1 MTETHSTHT
10 LMKKILLALT
20 AAAVLCSCSH
30 KRADYTVTGTVTTMQ
45 QGDSIRLMAADDA
58 RTPLG
63 AAKVGKKGDFTIQG
77 ELQQPT
83 LALLADG
90 NGRPVGML
98 FLEKGTVRVAE
109 DETGELAFSGTPS
122 NDRFQPLN
130 DSLSAI
136 IVAYNNLDPEADA
149 EREAL
154 RARYDSVIEEAI
166 DANNDNLLGVY
177 LFSNSYAEMEPAE
190 ARKQLENFTPEMRQ
204 TEMLQH
210 VSKALDAAANTEIGK
225 SYIEIDLPDTAG
237 KELALSSLI
246 GPGKWVLV
254 DFWATWC
261 PPCRAEIPHLK
272 AAYDKYAKKGFVI
285 YGVSLDNDKQAW
297 IDFVQKQG
305 MNWPNVLAIQE
316 DKSSPAADAYGIQS
330 IPSNFLISPEGVI
343 VARNLR
349 GEGIEAEL
357 QKVMK

>member
-1 MTETHSTHT
+1 
-10 LMKKILLALT
+10 
-20 AAAVLCSCSH
+20 
-30 KRADYTVTGTVTTMQ
+30 
-45 QGDSIRLMAADDA
+45 
-58 RTPLG
+58 
-63 AAKVGKKGDFTIQG
+63 
-77 ELQQPT
+77 
-83 LALLADG
+83 
-90 NGRPVGML
+90 ML

-154 RARYDSVIEEAI
+154 RSRYDSVIEEAI

-190 ARKQLENFTPEMRQ
+190 ARKQLENFTPEMRR

-210 VSKALDAAANTEIGK
+210 VGKALDAAANTEIGK

-261 PPCRAEIPHLK
+261 PPCRA
-272 AAYDKYAKKGFVI
+272 
-285 YGVSLDNDKQAW
+285 
-297 IDFVQKQG
+297 
-305 MNWPNVLAIQE
+305 
-316 DKSSPAADAYGIQS
+316 KSRI
-330 IPSNFLISPEGVI
+330 
-343 VARNLR
+343 
-349 GEGIEAEL
+349 
-357 QKVMK
+357 

>member
-1 MTETHSTHT
+1 MTHSTHT
-10 LMKKILLALT
+10 LMKKILLALS

-30 KRADYTVTGTVTTMQ
+30 KRADFTVTGTVTTVG
-45 QGDSIRLMAADDA
+45 QGDSIRLMAADDM

-63 AAKVGKKGDFTIQG
+63 ATKVAKDGDFTIEG
-77 ELQQPT
+77 NLEQPT

-90 NGRPVGML
+90 SGRPVGML
-98 FLEKGTVRVAE
+98 FLERGTIRVAE
-109 DETGELAFSGTPS
+109 DETGELTFTGTPS

-136 IVAYNNLDPEADA
+136 IIAYNNLDPEADDT
-149 EREAL
+149 ERDAL
-154 RARYDSVIEEAI
+154 RDRYDEVIEEAV
-166 DANNDNLLGVY
+166 ATNNDNLLGVY

-190 ARKQLENFTPEMRQ
+190 ARKQLESFSPEMQR
-204 TEMLQH
+204 TEMLEQ
-210 VSKALDAAANTEIGK
+210 VRTALDAAANTEVGK
-225 SYIEIDLPDTAG
+225 PYINIDLPDTAG
-237 KELALSSLI
+237 RQLALSSLI

-272 AAYDKYAKKGFVI
+272 AAYDKYAQKGFVI

-297 IDFVQKQG
+297 IDFVQQQG
-305 MNWPNVLAIQE
+305 MNWPNVLAVGE

-357 QKVMK
+357 RKQMNR

>member
-154 RARYDSVIEEAI
+154 RSRYDSVIEEAI

-210 VSKALDAAANTEIGK
+210 VGKALDAAAN
-225 SYIEIDLPDTAG
+225 L
-237 KELALSSLI
+237 SLI
-246 GPGKWVLV
+246 H
-254 DFWATWC
+254 
-261 PPCRAEIPHLK
+261 I
-272 AAYDKYAKKGFVI
+272 
-285 YGVSLDNDKQAW
+285 
-297 IDFVQKQG
+297 
-305 MNWPNVLAIQE
+305 
-316 DKSSPAADAYGIQS
+316 
-330 IPSNFLISPEGVI
+330 
-343 VARNLR
+343 
-349 GEGIEAEL
+349 
-357 QKVMK
+357 